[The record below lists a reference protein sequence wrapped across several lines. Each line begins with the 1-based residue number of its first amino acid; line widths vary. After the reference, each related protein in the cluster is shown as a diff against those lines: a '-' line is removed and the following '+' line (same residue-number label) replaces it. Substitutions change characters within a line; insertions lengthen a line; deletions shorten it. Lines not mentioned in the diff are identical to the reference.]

1 MANVLFIKGN
11 TATINSTA
19 IADGQLLWNTVTG
32 EIWED
37 VGTSRIACGK
47 LVDTSLNPIS
57 PNAVSNQAIT
67 GSIVNELSTARAT
80 NTDYVPCGA
89 KVIKQLMT
97 LYQFTLDTTGWTLD
111 STLYKKSV
119 TLAGITTADRVSSSV
134 VTAGEIATTAEIA
147 NNANYMYALATS
159 TNTITFYCKAVPAT
173 SVTIQVIIKGS
184 L

>member
-11 TATINSTA
+11 TTTINGTA

-47 LVDTSLNPIS
+47 IVDTSLNPIS

-97 LYQFTLDTTGWTLD
+97 LYQFTLSTTGWT
-111 STLYKKSV
+111 SFGGYYYKVETLS
-119 TLAGITTADRVSSSV
+119 GITMADKLSSCVVSSSSV
-134 VTAGEIATTAEIA
+134 PSATDLA
-147 NNANYMYALATS
+147 NSANYLYAIPHTENSIEFWCKVVPS
-159 TNTITFYCKAVPAT
+159 TAITV
-173 SVTIQVIIKGS
+173 QVEVKGS